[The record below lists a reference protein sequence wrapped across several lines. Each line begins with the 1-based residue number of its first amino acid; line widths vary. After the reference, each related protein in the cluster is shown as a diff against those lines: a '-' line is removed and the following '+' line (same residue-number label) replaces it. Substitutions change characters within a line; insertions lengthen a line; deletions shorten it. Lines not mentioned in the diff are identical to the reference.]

1 MLNVI
6 LFNVFKAIKDIG
18 FLACFVAV
26 FWFLD
31 DKNMLIRLFAIG
43 LISAIFSM
51 IVLRFIKNDFRFFG
65 LYGVFNTCY
74 GSSFSA
80 FAIGV
85 IFNYFRDT
93 PNFYVYY
100 VSIGL
105 FFIGFVG
112 KIIFSKKNLK

>member
-1 MLNVI
+1 MLNII

-18 FLACFVAV
+18 LLASFVAV

-31 DKNMLIRLFAIG
+31 DKNMLISMFVSG
-43 LISAIFSM
+43 LILAIFSM
-51 IVLRFIKNDFRFFG
+51 IVLRFIKNDFSFFG

-74 GSSFSA
+74 GSSFST

-85 IFNYFRDT
+85 VFNYFRDT

-105 FFIGFVG
+105 FFIGFFG
-112 KIIFSKKNLK
+112 KMIFSKKNLK